1 MVKSYLL
8 VHNTANIFK
17 GVITMADWI
26 NAIMFGVALIAFTL
40 GLSSIVMGF
49 MTAKAGA
56 EGMQEKIEYGFF
68 GVTGLVLCLLMAY
81 ALA

>member
-1 MVKSYLL
+1 
-8 VHNTANIFK
+8 
-17 GVITMADWI
+17 MADWI

-68 GVTGLVLCLLMAY
+68 WRYWFSTLLTDGLRIGLSDKH
-81 ALA
+81 

>member
-1 MVKSYLL
+1 
-8 VHNTANIFK
+8 
-17 GVITMADWI
+17 MADWI

-49 MTAKAGA
+49 MTAKAGT
-56 EGMQEKIEYGFF
+56 EGMQEKIEYGFI
-68 GVTGLVLCLLMAY
+68 GLTGLVLCLLMAY

>member
-1 MVKSYLL
+1 
-8 VHNTANIFK
+8 
-17 GVITMADWI
+17 
-26 NAIMFGVALIAFTL
+26 
-40 GLSSIVMGF
+40 MGF

-68 GVTGLVLCLLMAY
+68 GVTGLVLCMLMAY

>member
-1 MVKSYLL
+1 
-8 VHNTANIFK
+8 
-17 GVITMADWI
+17 MADWI

-49 MTAKAGA
+49 LTA

>member
-1 MVKSYLL
+1 MFKSYLL

-17 GVITMADWI
+17 GLSQWLIGLMQ
-26 NAIMFGVALIAFTL
+26 FALIAFTL

>member
-1 MVKSYLL
+1 
-8 VHNTANIFK
+8 
-17 GVITMADWI
+17 MADWI

-56 EGMQEKIEYGFF
+56 EGMQEKIEYGFLAL
-68 GVTGLVLCLLMAY
+68 LV
-81 ALA
+81 